1 MRILL
6 VEDDALL
13 GEGLRAGLR
22 QAGFEVD
29 WVRDGPDA
37 LHAAT
42 TEPFAAV
49 VLDLGLPGVDGLAV
63 LRHLRAG
70 GSKTPILILTARDAV
85 DDRVTGLDV
94 GADDYVVKPVDLA
107 ELRARLRALIRRAR
121 GEAAPALRRGDL
133 ELDPVGHR
141 VVFRGR
147 TVPLSAREFALLH
160 ELMLNAGRVLSR
172 EQLEARLYPWGREV
186 ESNAV
191 EVHVHHLRRKLAP
204 HLIRTIRGVGYLMPR
219 EARGDRPGSVR

>member
-22 QAGFEVD
+22 QAGFAVD
-29 WVRDGPDA
+29 WVREGPDA

-49 VLDLGLPGVDGLAV
+49 VLDLGLPGMDGLAV

-85 DDRVTGLDV
+85 DDRVGGLDV
-94 GADDYVVKPVDLA
+94 GADDYVLKPVDLA

-133 ELDPVGHR
+133 ELDPAGHR

-147 TVPLSAREFALLH
+147 TVPLSVREFALLH

-219 EARGDRPGSVR
+219 EAKGDRPGGAR